1 MSRLPILLFLA
12 LPCTTALAQSPTD
25 TTDQTL
31 PAPDDRWTLG
41 IAVAAIESP
50 YAGEG
55 TRFQPLP
62 LVRFQG
68 ERFFLR
74 GGDAG
79 LHLIKRDTFAVDAFV
94 SARLDGVD
102 VDDLGR
108 TELAANGIDATLLED
123 RDDGVDAGLAV
134 GWFGRAGRITVRAV
148 ADVSGTSDG
157 LEASINYGYPF
168 RRGRNT
174 LEPIVGVRW
183 MSSDLADYYY
193 GTLDSE
199 VARGA
204 PLYRPGSVVVPS
216 VGLSF
221 ARSLTPR
228 WTLIGRIAYDVL
240 PDEITDGPLLE
251 QDTDGAA
258 SIMVG
263 VGRSF

>member
-1 MSRLPILLFLA
+1 MSRFRILLLLA
-12 LPCTTALAQSPTD
+12 LPCATAFAQNATD
-25 TTDQTL
+25 TADQ
-31 PAPDDRWTLG
+31 APQDTNDRWTLG
-41 IAVAAIESP
+41 IAAAAIDSP

-55 TRFQPLP
+55 TRFRPLP

-79 LHLIKRDTFAVDAFV
+79 MHLFKRDSFAVDAFV
-94 SARLDGVD
+94 SARLDGFD
-102 VDDLGR
+102 IDDLGR
-108 TELAANGIDATLLED
+108 TELAANGLDAALLED
-123 RDDGVDAGLAV
+123 RDDGLDAGVAV
-134 GWFGRAGRITVRAV
+134 GWQGRAGRVRLRAV
-148 ADVSGTSDG
+148 GDVSGTSDG
-157 LEASINYGYPF
+157 LEASMDYGYPI
-168 RRGRNT
+168 RWGRNT

-204 PLYRPGSVVVPS
+204 PLYRPGAVVVPT

-228 WTLIGRIAYDVL
+228 WTLIGRLAYDVL
-240 PDEITDGPLLE
+240 PDEIADSPLLE
-251 QDTDGAA
+251 AETDGAA
-258 SIMVG
+258 SVMIG